1 MSSPVRAA
9 RAVDLAALAELEAI
23 AFPDP
28 WNESLLAAELSHP
41 AALVLLVQTEEG
53 RIVAYASFRDVAGEA
68 ELFRI
73 ATTPEARR
81 RGLARALL
89 STGLEALTQRGV
101 ALCHLEVRA
110 DNQPAI
116 ELYQSLGFR
125 PVGRRARYYGEVD
138 ALLLSCRLA

>member
-1 MSSPVRAA
+1 MSNVRAA

-41 AALVLLVQTEEG
+41 AAVVLLVETAAG
-53 RIVAYASFRDVAGEA
+53 HILGYASFRDVAGEA

-73 ATTPEARR
+73 ATTPESRR
-81 RGLARALL
+81 RGLARSLL
-89 STGLEALTQRGV
+89 SAGLAALTQRGV
-101 ALCHLEVRA
+101 GLCHLEVRA
-110 DNQPAI
+110 DNRAAI
-116 ELYQSLGFR
+116 DLYTSLGFR

-138 ALLLSCRLA
+138 ALLLSCRLG